1 MLKEKN
7 RGNKA
12 MSLGENLLMG
22 PLLLVL
28 ATAVAYLFQYFKLP
42 ETNIAIIYLLAVVA
56 ISIFIQRYVISILY
70 SVGATLAFNYFFTAP
85 YNAFEIDN
93 VSYVITITIMITV
106 SLIISMLTQR
116 IKVSAAMANQRAED
130 NRKLYVMT
138 NLISAATTI
147 DEIMDIAVNNMG
159 KLTSAN
165 IVCAHLKSFTD
176 DDCRIVSFVSN
187 LQERKLPQ
195 PEKEHI
201 TLDEIHRFYEDMH
214 NVKIWDIVTDGKTVA
229 EIYMP
234 HEHSMWLEESKR
246 RAMMVAMEALA
257 MAVDRVYATQ
267 KQNLLQR
274 ENERE
279 RYRSSLL
286 RAISHDLRTPLT
298 GIMGTSEMI
307 MGMTDR
313 EDIRYEL
320 ASEIMEDAEWLH
332 SLMENIL
339 NLTRLEDS
347 NRYLKK
353 QPEAIEEIIAVVLER
368 FEKRAKGKELIVNI
382 PQELI
387 LVPMDAKL
395 IVQVLMNLLDNSLK
409 HTLPHQEISLTVE
422 KKGNQACF
430 TVADRG
436 TGIAKEDLP
445 YIFQMYYTSAGRSAD
460 AKKGMGLGLA
470 ICEAVVKAHGG
481 TISATNREEGGARF
495 SFVLHMEDT
504 SDD

>member
-1 MLKEKN
+1 
-7 RGNKA
+7 
-12 MSLGENLLMG
+12 
-22 PLLLVL
+22 
-28 ATAVAYLFQYFKLP
+28 
-42 ETNIAIIYLLAVVA
+42 
-56 ISIFIQRYVISILY
+56 
-70 SVGATLAFNYFFTAP
+70 
-85 YNAFEIDN
+85 
-93 VSYVITITIMITV
+93 
-106 SLIISMLTQR
+106 
-116 IKVSAAMANQRAED
+116 
-130 NRKLYVMT
+130 
-138 NLISAATTI
+138 
-147 DEIMDIAVNNMG
+147 
-159 KLTSAN
+159 
-165 IVCAHLKSFTD
+165 
-176 DDCRIVSFVSN
+176 

-214 NVKIWDIVTDGKTVA
+214 NVKLWDIVTDGKTVA

-234 HEHSMWLEESKR
+234 YEHSMWMEESKR

-313 EDIRYEL
+313 EDMRYEL

-495 SFVLHMEDT
+495 SFALPMEDT